1 MRAPGGRPPRRHLA
15 ACVKPLYSQYYTML
29 CNYKFKHFICDVAVS
44 FRNLVYLSGML
55 NDYRSRLVL
64 CAVVALFGSRHT
76 TLTVELRTIMQ
87 LIRTVESL
95 RECSL

>member
-15 ACVKPLYSQYYTML
+15 ACVKPLYSQYYATL

-55 NDYRSRLVL
+55 DGYPLGLVFSLVCVRLK
-64 CAVVALFGSRHT
+64 CAVVALFGSDHT
-76 TLTVELRTIMQ
+76 TLTFKHRASYI
-87 LIRTVESL
+87 
-95 RECSL
+95 